1 MMPGVVAGFPKKA
14 GVPGEYVI
22 TVGTSTLPW
31 SSARGYSGYSEDIAN
46 GPYGAVTPDK
56 PSADAGAAGGN
67 SGQGEIMAVCY
78 EVGGLDILIRGVTS
92 LNQVG
97 FSTIIIGGESVAKSG
112 FGIINYDGYSALRL
126 FGFPDVFSSPTLDI
140 KLIA

>member
-1 MMPGVVAGFPKKA
+1 MMPGVVAGFPRKA
-14 GVPGEYVI
+14 ETPGEYVI
-22 TVGTSTLPW
+22 TVGTSALPW
-31 SSARGYSGYSEDIAN
+31 SSARGYSGYSGDIAN
-46 GPYGAVTPDK
+46 GPFGSVTPQQ

-78 EVGGLDILIRGVTS
+78 EVSTINILVRGVTS

-97 FSTIIIGGESVAKSG
+97 FSTIIIGGNSVAKSD

-126 FGFPDVFSSPTLDI
+126 FGFPDVFSSPTLEI